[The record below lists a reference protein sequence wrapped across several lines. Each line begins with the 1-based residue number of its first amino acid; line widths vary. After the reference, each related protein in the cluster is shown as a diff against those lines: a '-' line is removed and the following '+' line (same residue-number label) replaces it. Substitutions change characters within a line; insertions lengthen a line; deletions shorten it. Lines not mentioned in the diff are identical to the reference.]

1 MTSLITT
8 HALRSHAPDHTA
20 QAWMAEDVTL

>member
-1 MTSLITT
+1 MSSLITT

-20 QAWMAEDVTL
+20 QASMPEDVTL